1 MPSIRYGW
9 RGRQDGI
16 AGWGIVPQAAV
27 TSGRFGAVSFANR
40 GIGMAGIFFILAVL
54 LGGAALLFRN
64 AAGEISIGTEWA
76 SDVCSTSQMFCQHPE
91 YLAYA
96 AGAVLV
102 VAIGIKLG
110 SAAN

>member
-1 MPSIRYGW
+1 
-9 RGRQDGI
+9 
-16 AGWGIVPQAAV
+16 
-27 TSGRFGAVSFANR
+27 
-40 GIGMAGIFFILAVL
+40 MAGIFFILAVL

-64 AAGEISIGTEWA
+64 AAGEISIGTGWA

-102 VAIGIKLG
+102 VAIGMKLG

>member
-1 MPSIRYGW
+1 
-9 RGRQDGI
+9 
-16 AGWGIVPQAAV
+16 
-27 TSGRFGAVSFANR
+27 
-40 GIGMAGIFFILAVL
+40 MAGIFFILAVL

-64 AAGEISIGTEWA
+64 AAGEISIGTGWA
-76 SDVCSTSQMFCQHPE
+76 SDVCSTSQMFCQRPE

>member
-1 MPSIRYGW
+1 
-9 RGRQDGI
+9 
-16 AGWGIVPQAAV
+16 
-27 TSGRFGAVSFANR
+27 
-40 GIGMAGIFFILAVL
+40 MAGILFILAVL

-64 AAGEISIGTEWA
+64 AAGELAVGTPWA
-76 SDVCSTSQMFCQHPE
+76 SDVCSASQMFCHHPE

-102 VAIGIKLG
+102 IAIGVKLG